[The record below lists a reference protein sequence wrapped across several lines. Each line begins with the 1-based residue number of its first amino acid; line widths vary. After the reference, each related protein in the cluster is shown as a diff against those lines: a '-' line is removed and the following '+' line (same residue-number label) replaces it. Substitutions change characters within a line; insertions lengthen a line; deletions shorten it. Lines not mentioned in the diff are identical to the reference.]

1 MTRTDS
7 HPEMDTPSTETT
19 VDWAGSFT
27 EEIVSGVLKDS
38 WGHDQLRPLQAH
50 AVNAIL
56 HDRDVLLVLPTGG
69 GKSICYQLPALLTGR
84 PAVVLSPLVSLMKDQ
99 VDALRA
105 NGISASALHGLM
117 DQDERRETI
126 KEYLRGE
133 ISVLYLAPERLAFGS
148 LIDTI
153 RAADPCLLAIDEA
166 HCISQWG
173 HDFRPDYRK
182 LEALR
187 ESLPGV
193 PVIACTATAT
203 PRVQRDVVEQLQLH
217 DPVKLVGSVDRPNLV
232 FRMKSRTKA
241 LDQIHEVLSR
251 HTHEASIV
259 YTLSRNDAERISTG
273 LQKRGVDAAH
283 YHAGMTGKQRLKVHD
298 RFRRDRLSVVVA
310 TVAFGMGIDRGD
322 VRCVIHA
329 TMPKS
334 LEHYQ
339 QEAGRAGR
347 DGLDAE
353 CVLLHSSGDA
363 VRWQRLLER
372 SAQEAVE
379 QGANVRQI
387 ELSMVAQR
395 EQLQH
400 MARICRGATCR
411 HRAITQYFDEEENT
425 DPKPT
430 TSCGACDVCLGE
442 IEILENSTTVAQ
454 MILSCVARVDQRFGA
469 GHVAEVLS
477 GGQSERIKCLR
488 HDQLSTW
495 GLLKEYDKTTVT
507 ELIEQCIAQGILK
520 RSPGDRPVVQLSEI
534 SVDVLRGESTAEL
547 VKPNKRR
554 SGKVRGADTG
564 FSEGDQ
570 ALFEALRV
578 FRRDLAEQRGVPA
591 YVIASD
597 AVIRALVS
605 NRPSTLDGISAIRG
619 VGRKKLEQ
627 IGPPMLGFLDDY
639 CSLHGMPRDVKA

>member
-7 HPEMDTPSTETT
+7 QPDTTTASMDPP
-19 VDWAGSFT
+19 VDWPGHFDD
-27 EEIVSGVLKDS
+27 ELISGVLKDS
-38 WGHDQLRPLQAH
+38 WGHEKLRPLQAQ

-69 GKSICYQLPALLTGR
+69 GKSICYQLPALLTRR

-117 DQDERRETI
+117 DERERREAI
-126 KEYLRGE
+126 QQYVHGE
-133 ISVLYLAPERLAFGS
+133 ISVLYLAPERLAFGA
-148 LIDTI
+148 LQEII
-153 RAADPCLLAIDEA
+153 RSADPCLLAIDEA

-182 LEALR
+182 LESLR
-187 ESLPGV
+187 KSLPGV

-203 PRVQRDVVEQLQLH
+203 PRVQRDVSEQLHLD
-217 DPVKLVGSVDRPNLV
+217 DPVKLVGSVDRPNLI
-232 FRMKSRTKA
+232 FRMKTRTKA
-241 LDQIHEVLSR
+241 LDQIEEVLNR
-251 HTHEASIV
+251 HKNEASIV
-259 YTLSRNDAERISTG
+259 YTLSRNDAERISSG
-273 LQKRGVDAAH
+273 LQKRGIDAAH
-283 YHAGMTGKQRLKVHD
+283 YHAGMTGKQRQKVHD
-298 RFRRDRLSVVVA
+298 RFRLDRLSVVVA

-353 CVLLHSSGDA
+353 CVLLHSAGDA

-372 SAQEAVE
+372 SAQEAIE
-379 QGANVRQI
+379 QGADSRQI
-387 ELSMVAQR
+387 DISMAAQR

-400 MARICRGATCR
+400 MAKICRGARCR
-411 HRAITQYFDEEENT
+411 HQAISEYFDEE
-425 DPKPT
+425 KKASLPT
-430 TSCGACDVCLGE
+430 ESNCGACDVCLGE
-442 IEILENSTTVAQ
+442 IKILERSSTVAQ

-477 GGQSERIKCLR
+477 GGRSERIKRLR

-507 ELIEQCIAQGILK
+507 GLLEQCIALGILQ
-520 RSPGDRPVVQLSEI
+520 RSPGDRPVVQLSKT
-534 SVDVLRGESTAEL
+534 SVGVLRGEIEVEL
-547 VKPNKRR
+547 VKPAKRR
-554 SGKVRGADTG
+554 TGKVRGADTG
-564 FSEGDQ
+564 FAEGDQ
-570 ALFEALRV
+570 ALFEALRML
-578 FRRDLAEQRGVPA
+578 RRDIAEQRGVPA

-597 AVIRALVS
+597 AVIRALVT
-605 NRPSTLDGISAIRG
+605 NRPSTLEGISAIRG

-627 IGPPMLGFLDDY
+627 IGPPMLAFLDDY
-639 CSLHGMPRDVKA
+639 CTLHGMARDLNA